1 METERKELS
10 ALNDQLK
17 IEYQKG
23 FTDVKKCSE
32 ILEKLKVIQITIPLK
47 ITYCNKRCFCIGWP
61 YTYRLF
67 TVSRCSSGESWS
79 RTWS

>member
-32 ILEKLKVIQITIPLK
+32 ILEKLKVIQIAIPLK
-47 ITYCNKRCFCIGWP
+47 NHLLYKRCFCIGWP

-67 TVSRCSSGESWS
+67 TVSRCSSSESRS
-79 RTWS
+79 

>member
-17 IEYQKG
+17 IEYQRG

-32 ILEKLKVIQITIPLK
+32 ILEKLKVIQIAISLK
-47 ITYCNKRCFCIGWP
+47 KSQA
-61 YTYRLF
+61 
-67 TVSRCSSGESWS
+67 V
-79 RTWS
+79 